1 MLSRS
6 PSSSCGWF
14 EPPAKPFQLWKIFLE
29 KQMEHV
35 MVSIVMG
42 ISLENG
48 WFIIVYNGKFIYKW
62 MIMGENSPIRSLF
75 HDFQVVT

>member
-1 MLSRS
+1 
-6 PSSSCGWF
+6 
-14 EPPAKPFQLWKIFLE
+14 
-29 KQMEHV
+29 MEHV

-42 ISLENG
+42 IPLENG
-48 WFIIVYNGKFIYKW
+48 WFIIVYNGQSIYKW